1 MAQRKPPGL
10 TKVGNVWHIDKQIRN
25 YGRLCE
31 SCGTDD
37 LDEAIS
43 LLNRRVE
50 GIRKAVAYGIRPRKT
65 FKQAA
70 EKYLSEYKDK
80 RSIGRDALDVRTVSP
95 FIGDLPL
102 EHIHDGTLERFK
114 QKRLETVAPATV
126 NRTLAIVRRILNLA
140 ARKWRHKGTNL
151 SWLETAPMIEM
162 VPNLNPRQPYPL
174 SWEEQRS
181 LFAELPPHLAL
192 MALFK
197 VNTGLREREVTRL
210 SWDWEWKIPEL
221 DTSVFRIPKEFVK
234 NKADRLVILNT
245 VAQSVID
252 ECRGRHPD
260 RVFTYKGNPIK
271 KINNSAWWKAR
282 DRAGLPQVRVHDL
295 KHTFGRRLRAA
306 GVSLEDRQ
314 DLLGHKSGRITTYY
328 SAPEFGHLI
337 QAAELVTR
345 DNSRRT
351 PELTLVKVRRTA

>member
-80 RSIGRDALDVRTVSP
+80 RSIGRDDLDVRTVLP
-95 FIGDLPL
+95 YIGELPL
-102 EHIHDGTLERFK
+102 EHIHDGTLEKFK

-126 NRTLAIVRRILNLA
+126 NRTLTIVRRILSLA

-174 SWEEQRS
+174 SWKEQRS

-197 VNTGLREREVTRL
+197 VNTGLREREVTLL

-234 NKADRLVILNT
+234 NKADRLVI
-245 VAQSVID
+245 
-252 ECRGRHPD
+252 
-260 RVFTYKGNPIK
+260 
-271 KINNSAWWKAR
+271 
-282 DRAGLPQVRVHDL
+282 
-295 KHTFGRRLRAA
+295 
-306 GVSLEDRQ
+306 
-314 DLLGHKSGRITTYY
+314 
-328 SAPEFGHLI
+328 
-337 QAAELVTR
+337 
-345 DNSRRT
+345 
-351 PELTLVKVRRTA
+351 